1 MISSEDNLKLNVLIS
16 TSIAIRI
23 DVYKLTVVGLKTNK
37 EEQTIKLNP
46 KGDSDKYIS
55 EVQKLLVSKVLG
67 TMGGYPSYLKRWS
80 RMGQVSTQNLKDLLK
95 IGNIEAVVAV
105 ANSSNLSE
113 DVLDLVWWCST
124 NTDQQA
130 EIGRFLLTRE
140 FVSKTEIGKEIA
152 AYLLEFLPYTED
164 VEQQI
169 DTANLVLQD
178 GLIDQ
183 ESVNKLWKQG
193 QRKTSLL
200 VGFIE
205 RLIGRLPNT
214 ENTPEQNFTHPELI
228 NFKNEQSQIFLKTC
242 STILKKINQEYVL
255 YRTLEALGNFMVHS
269 NINPSSEI
277 ENIQSQVAKHIN
289 NNSFGNNPKIEA
301 RLLLAGV
308 SEKLAVSTISAH
320 GLMGSAIRKKLSHV
334 LEPIQLA
341 LKELTSPE

>member
-1 MISSEDNLKLNVLIS
+1 
-16 TSIAIRI
+16 
-23 DVYKLTVVGLKTNK
+23 
-37 EEQTIKLNP
+37 
-46 KGDSDKYIS
+46 
-55 EVQKLLVSKVLG
+55 
-67 TMGGYPSYLKRWS
+67 
-80 RMGQVSTQNLKDLLK
+80 MGQVSTQNLKDLLK

-255 YRTLEALGNFMVHS
+255 YRTLEALGNFMAHS

-277 ENIQSQVAKHIN
+277 KDIQSQVEKHIN
-289 NNSFGNNPKIEA
+289 NNGFDNNPKIEA
-301 RLLLAGV
+301 RFLLAGV

-320 GLMGSAIRKKLSHV
+320 GLMGSAIRKKLNHV

-341 LKELTSPE
+341 LKELTTPK